1 MGKPNS
7 RSCVLITGA
16 TTGIGY
22 ELAKLYARDGK
33 NLILIARSEDKLREV
48 KEELS
53 LYNTKIYTL
62 ALDLA
67 VNNSC
72 EKILESVN
80 KNNLTVDILVNN
92 AGIGTYGYLNETDI
106 ERELNLIDVNIRA
119 LTELTKLFIP
129 SMISNGEG
137 AIMNVSSTAA
147 FCAGPKM
154 ANYYAS
160 KAYVLSFTEAL
171 HEELKN
177 NNIKV
182 SCLCPGPIKTG
193 FQEKAGIKKNENI
206 KNSSMSAKNVA
217 SIAYKDFNRGKAIII
232 PGFKNKILVYLNKL
246 IPRSLSRKIILMMNK
261 G

>member
-1 MGKPNS
+1 MGKPQG
-7 RSCVLITGA
+7 RSVVLITGA

-22 ELAKLYARDGK
+22 ELSKLYSRDGK
-33 NLILIARSEDKLREV
+33 NLVLVARNEEMLEKV

-53 LYNTKIYTL
+53 LYKVKVYTI

-67 VNNSC
+67 GDNSC
-72 EKILESVN
+72 EKILDFVN
-80 KNNLTVDILVNN
+80 KKNLTVDILINN
-92 AGIGTYGYLNETDI
+92 AGIGTFGYVKETDI
-106 ERELNLIDVNIRA
+106 EKELNLIDVNIRA
-119 LTELTKLFIP
+119 LTELTKLFLP

-160 KAYVLSFTEAL
+160 KAYVLNFTEAL
-171 HEELKN
+171 HEELKG

-193 FQEKAGIKKNENI
+193 FQEKAGIKKSEKI
-206 KNSSMSAKNVA
+206 KNSLMSAKSVA
-217 SIAYKDFNRGKAIII
+217 NIAYKQFNKGKLIII
-232 PGFKNKILVYLNKL
+232 PGFRNKILVFLNKL
-246 IPRSLSRKIILMMNK
+246 IPRKLSRKIILMMNK

>member
-53 LYNTKIYTL
+53 LYNIKIYTL

-119 LTELTKLFIP
+119 LTELTKLFLP
-129 SMISNGEG
+129 SMINNGEG
-137 AIMNVSSTAA
+137 AIMNVASTAA

-171 HEELKN
+171 HEELKD

-206 KNSSMSAKNVA
+206 KNSSMSAKSVA
-217 SIAYKDFNRGKAIII
+217 SIAYKYFNRGKVIII